1 MSKQLR
7 ASFPGLLLL
16 FVMSCSFAA
25 AESQHLP
32 NLTFENLT
40 GSKEKIGD
48 LRGSIAV
55 VNFWATWC
63 APCRQELPMLSRLSL
78 QFAEKKVRFVAISI
92 DENPSNRKQR
102 TRIDQ
107 FLSEEKPAMEIWLGG
122 DLDSL
127 ARCGLGE
134 IVPGTIILD
143 SNGQVVS
150 RVEGQ
155 AREEDITGAVQW
167 IMDGENGPLPKAVV
181 KRY

>member
-1 MSKQLR
+1 MSKPFR
-7 ASFPGLLLL
+7 ASLPGLLLL
-16 FVMSCSFAA
+16 FAMGHSFAA
-25 AESQHLP
+25 AEPQHLP
-32 NLTFENLT
+32 NLAFESLN

-63 APCRQELPMLSRLSL
+63 APCRQEFPMLSRLSL
-78 QFAEKKVRFVAISI
+78 RFAGKKVRFVAISI
-92 DENPSNRKQR
+92 DENPSNGKQR
-102 TRIDQ
+102 AKIDQ
-107 FLSEEKPAMEIWLGG
+107 FLSEQKPAMEIWLGG

-134 IVPGTIILD
+134 IVPGTIVLD

-167 IMDGENGPLPKAVV
+167 ILDGENGPAPQPVI

>member
-1 MSKQLR
+1 M
-7 ASFPGLLLL
+7 LLV
-16 FVMSCSFAA
+16 FRIGCTFAA
-25 AESQHLP
+25 AESRHLP

-63 APCRQELPMLSRLSL
+63 APCRQELPMLSRLSQ
-78 QFAEKKVRFVAISI
+78 QFAGKKVRFVAISI
-92 DENPSNRKQR
+92 DENPASRKQR
-102 TRIDQ
+102 TKIDQ

-127 ARCGLGE
+127 ERCGLGDV
-134 IVPGTIILD
+134 VPGTIILD
-143 SNGQVVS
+143 SDGQVVS

-155 AREEDITGAVQW
+155 AHEEDITDAVEW
-167 IMDGENGPLPKAVV
+167 ILNGEGGPAPQAVV

>member
-1 MSKQLR
+1 MSKQFR
-7 ASFPGLLLL
+7 ASHPGLLLL
-16 FVMSCSFAA
+16 FVMCCSFAA

-32 NLTFENLT
+32 NLAFENLT
-40 GSKEKIGD
+40 GNKVKIGD
-48 LRGSIAV
+48 LRGSVAV

-78 QFAEKKVRFVAISI
+78 QFAGKKVRFVAISI

-102 TRIDQ
+102 AKIDQ
-107 FLSEEKPAMEIWLGG
+107 FLSEQKLAMEIWLGG

-134 IVPGTIILD
+134 IVPGTISLD

-155 AREEDITGAVQW
+155 AHEEDITVAVQW
-167 IMDGENGPLPKAVV
+167 ILDGEDGPAPETMV

>member
-1 MSKQLR
+1 
-7 ASFPGLLLL
+7 
-16 FVMSCSFAA
+16 
-25 AESQHLP
+25 
-32 NLTFENLT
+32 
-40 GSKEKIGD
+40 
-48 LRGSIAV
+48 
-55 VNFWATWC
+55 
-63 APCRQELPMLSRLSL
+63 MLSRLSL